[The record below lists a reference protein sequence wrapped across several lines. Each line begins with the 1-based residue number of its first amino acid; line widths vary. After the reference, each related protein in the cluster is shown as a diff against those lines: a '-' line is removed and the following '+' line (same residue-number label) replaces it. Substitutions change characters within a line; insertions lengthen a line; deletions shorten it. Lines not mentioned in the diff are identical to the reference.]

1 MSPRETSTSSS
12 SRSVTDSGGNAS
24 SSSPSKVS
32 MPAMRVVRPDGSTT
46 TSSPAR
52 NTPEATSPA

>member
-1 MSPRETSTSSS
+1 MSSS
-12 SRSVTDSGGNAS
+12 RRSVTDIGGYAS

-32 MPAMRVVRPDGSTT
+32 IAAIARCVPDGSTT